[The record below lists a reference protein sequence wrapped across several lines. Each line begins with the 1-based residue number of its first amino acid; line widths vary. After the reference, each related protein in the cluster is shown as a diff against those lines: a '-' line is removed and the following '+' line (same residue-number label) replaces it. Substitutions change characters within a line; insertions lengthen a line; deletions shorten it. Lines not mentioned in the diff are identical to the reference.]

1 MSAPLRPVAG
11 DSAQLTPP
19 FKSSRACIALGLAL
33 LAAGCAGAPPSPY
46 AGADPADPA
55 ARVPRAAY
63 RSTIEPYRRQR
74 PVEPADW
81 REQNERITPPP
92 RTGR

>member
-1 MSAPLRPVAG
+1 MSVPLRFVAG
-11 DSAQLTPP
+11 YPAQVTRS
-19 FKSSRACIALGLAL
+19 FKSGPSFIVLAL
-33 LAAGCAGAPPSPY
+33 LLAGCASAPTTPF

-81 REQNERITPPP
+81 REQNERVAPAPKE
-92 RTGR
+92 

>member
-1 MSAPLRPVAG
+1 MSAPLRPAAG
-11 DSAQLTPP
+11 YPAQLTPS
-19 FKSSRACIALGLAL
+19 FKSSRAFMALGFAL
-33 LAAGCAGAPPSPY
+33 LAAGCAGAPASPH

-81 REQNERITPPP
+81 REQNERVAPAP
-92 RTGR
+92 RE